1 LAWAQHQAR
10 TVTLDDEDIEAI
22 AERVAQKLRP
32 RQAGLVTVKQ
42 LAMELG
48 VKPPWVY
55 EHKLELGGRPLGPVG
70 KGRKPRWRFDLAQ
83 AMRAAQDLGLMP
95 RDPTPAAP
103 RSRGR
108 PRKDALPA
116 GVELLRGRR
125 P

>member
-1 LAWAQHQAR
+1 
-10 TVTLDDEDIEAI
+10 VTLDDEDIEAI

-32 RQAGLVTVKQ
+32 RQVGLVTVKQ
-42 LAMELG
+42 LAIELG

-83 AMRAAQDLGLMP
+83 AMSAAEDLGLMP
-95 RDPTPAAP
+95 RDPAPAAL

-108 PRKDALPA
+108 PRRDVLPA
-116 GVELLRGRR
+116 GVELLQGRR